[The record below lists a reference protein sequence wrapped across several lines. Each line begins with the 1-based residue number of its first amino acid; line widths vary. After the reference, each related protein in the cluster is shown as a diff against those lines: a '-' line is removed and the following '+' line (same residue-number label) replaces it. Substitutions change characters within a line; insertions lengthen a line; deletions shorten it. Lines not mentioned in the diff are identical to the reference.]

1 MCIEVSNSCEYQY
14 LVCRGLSYRYR
25 SSVKVSRPEQG
36 DQSHQDDL
44 DRCKTRRRRQ
54 AHSDV
59 AAILL
64 QRKDSSNVKGRF
76 DNSNHG
82 QNMQALP
89 FVRAPVP
96 SHAVLN
102 FLRIQAECLPFLAS
116 HSQVRRNHHHATP
129 HTARTHILT
138 NSQCRTSLR
147 VVERPTQGSSC
158 RGFWNTAT
166 NLRWQ
171 KPWQQARPKKTAP
184 LQPNDLP
191 PLPRL
196 LDDAGAASLGRIV
209 KPTNELRMRCTEFD
223 GDGKVTLVNGAFKKS
238 ELIAKVQSTI
248 TVI

>member
-1 MCIEVSNSCEYQY
+1 MKD
-14 LVCRGLSYRYR
+14 LV
-25 SSVKVSRPEQG
+25 KQNT
-36 DQSHQDDL
+36 
-44 DRCKTRRRRQ
+44 KRRQ
-54 AHSDV
+54 AASDV
-59 AAILL
+59 AVILQ
-64 QRKDSSNVKGRF
+64 QRKDSANVKGRI
-76 DNSNHG
+76 DNSDHG
-82 QNMQALP
+82 QTMQALP

-116 HSQVRRNHHHATP
+116 HAQVRRNHHHATP

-138 NSQCRTSLR
+138 NSQRRTSLR
-147 VVERPTQGSSC
+147 VVERATQDSSC
-158 RGFWNTAT
+158 RGFWNSAT

-223 GDGKVTLVNGAFKKS
+223 GDGKVVLVNGAFKKS

-248 TVI
+248 TVTQSSV